1 MTVKSDDHDHAPG
14 REAHGRADA
23 LAPAEA
29 ALFRRVIEDSAF
41 QGVIIQQDGRIVYA
55 NRAMAR
61 LFGYDSPAD
70 MIGLNPFEDLIVDGS
85 IDEFRIRTAAVL
97 RGEEVRPHPGWQARH
112 RAARFVWMTSTAHLS
127 EWQGKPAVASFY
139 FDITERYLAEQ
150 AVQESEARYRS
161 ALAAGRM
168 GAWET
173 DLVAGTRKW
182 TPEGMVLFGLDLPEG
197 RGVVGGDADELVA
210 AMHPADRGLIP
221 GSYEIADREDSFPAE
236 YRIVRPDGAMVWVS
250 GRGRVLKR
258 GPGGKA
264 QLLVSVMAD
273 ITERKATELHVKFLM
288 REMSHR
294 SKNLLAVI
302 QSVARQTA
310 SRSDS
315 LADFLA
321 RFSQRLESLAAS
333 HDLLTSNDWKGVPLG
348 DLVRQQL
355 APFIGRDSGRITVS
369 GPDLELTSDAAQ
381 TLGLA
386 IHELATNAIKHG
398 ALSRPSGRISLT
410 WQLSQ
415 EAGGSRRVDLR
426 WVEQGGP
433 EVTPPTRRGFGHVVL
448 ERMTASALEGAVD
461 IDFAPAGL
469 VWSLSFPL
477 RRPAVGA

>member
-1 MTVKSDDHDHAPG
+1 MTIQPDDDHDHAPV
-14 REAHGRADA
+14 RSVRPAADDVP
-23 LAPAEA
+23 PAEA

-61 LFGYDSPAD
+61 LFGYDSPSD
-70 MIGLNPFEDLIVDGS
+70 MIGLSPFEDLIVNGC
-85 IDEFRIRTAAVL
+85 IGEFRARTAAVM
-97 RGEEVRPHPGWQARH
+97 RGEEVRPHSGWQARH
-112 RAARFVWMTSTAHLS
+112 RTGKFTWMTSTAHLS
-127 EWQGKPAVASFY
+127 EWQGRPAVASFY
-139 FDITERYLAEQ
+139 FDITERHLAEQ
-150 AVQESEARYRS
+150 AMQESEARYRS

-173 DLVAGTRKW
+173 DFLAGTRTW
-182 TPEGMVLFGLDLPEG
+182 TPEGMALFGLDLPDG
-197 RGVVGGDADELVA
+197 RGIVGGDADEWVATIHPSDRALV
-210 AMHPADRGLIP
+210 PKF
-221 GSYEIADREDSFPAE
+221 YEIADREDSFPAE
-236 YRIVRPDGAMVWVS
+236 YRIIRPDGTIVWVS

-264 QLLVSVMAD
+264 ERLISVMAD

-321 RFSQRLESLAAS
+321 RFSQRLESLASS

-355 APFIGRDSGRITVS
+355 APFVGRDSGRIAIA
-369 GPDLELTSDAAQ
+369 GPDIELAADAAQ

-386 IHELATNAIKHG
+386 IHELATNAVKHG
-398 ALSRPSGRISLT
+398 ALSRPSGHIALT
-410 WQLSQ
+410 WRLSQ
-415 EAGGSRRVDLR
+415 DPDGSRRVDLR

-433 EVTPPTRRGFGHVVL
+433 AVTPPSRRGFGHVVL
-448 ERMTASALEGAVD
+448 ERMTASALDGAVD
-461 IDFAPAGL
+461 MSFAPTGL
-469 VWSLSFPL
+469 AWSVSFPL
-477 RRPAVGA
+477 RRPAEP

>member
-1 MTVKSDDHDHAPG
+1 MTIQSDERDHAPARSASPG
-14 REAHGRADA
+14 SDAVEPAD
-23 LAPAEA
+23 A
-29 ALFRRVIEDSAF
+29 ALFARVIEDSAF

-61 LFGYDSPAD
+61 LFGYDSPSA
-70 MIGLNPFEDLIVDGS
+70 MIGLSPFEDLIVNGS
-85 IDEFRIRTAAVL
+85 IDEFRTRTAAVL
-97 RGEEVRPHPGWQARH
+97 RGEEVPPHPGWQARH
-112 RAARFVWMTSTAHLS
+112 RTGRFAWMTSTAHRS
-127 EWQGKPAVASFY
+127 EWQGRPAVASFY
-139 FDITERYLAEQ
+139 FDITERHLAEQ
-150 AVQESEARYRS
+150 AMQESEARYRS

-173 DLVAGTRKW
+173 DLVTRTRVW
-182 TPEGMVLFGLDLPEG
+182 TPEGMALFGLDLPEG
-197 RGVVGGDADELVA
+197 RGVVGGEADEWVA
-210 AMHPADRGLIP
+210 TIHPSDRALIP
-221 GSYEIADREDSFPAE
+221 RFYEIADREDSFPAE
-236 YRIVRPDGAMVWVS
+236 YRIVRPDGSIVWVS

-264 QLLVSVMAD
+264 ERLVSVMAD

-355 APFIGRDSGRITVS
+355 APFVGRDSGRITVS
-369 GPDLELTSDAAQ
+369 GPDLELAADAAQ
-381 TLGLA
+381 SLGLA
-386 IHELATNAIKHG
+386 IHELATNAVKHG
-398 ALSRPSGRISLT
+398 ALSRPSGHIALT
-410 WQLSQ
+410 WRVSE
-415 EAGGSRRVDLR
+415 EADGGRRVDLK
-426 WVEQGGP
+426 WVEQCGP
-433 EVTPPTRRGFGHVVL
+433 EVAPPSRRGFGHVVL
-448 ERMTASALEGAVD
+448 ERMTASALDGAVD
-461 IDFAPAGL
+461 MSFAPTGL
-469 VWSLSFPL
+469 AWSVSFPL
-477 RRPAVGA
+477 RRAAEH